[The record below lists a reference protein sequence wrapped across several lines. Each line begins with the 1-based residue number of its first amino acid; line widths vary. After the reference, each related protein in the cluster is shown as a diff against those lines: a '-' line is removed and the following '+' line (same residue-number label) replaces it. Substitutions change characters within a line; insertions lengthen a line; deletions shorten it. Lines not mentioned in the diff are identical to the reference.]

1 MSRNASDAEDF
12 IRVTEKQMEDEL
24 DKKYL
29 KLMKACLAY
38 VQECGREEREY
49 QEAELK
55 RVREEMKKEAVPKT
69 PSPPTLL
76 EPFPQHLIRM
86 TSADR

>member
-1 MSRNASDAEDF
+1 
-12 IRVTEKQMEDEL
+12 MEDEL

-55 RVREEMKKEAVPKT
+55 RVREEAMKKETVPKT
-69 PSPPTLL
+69 PSPPPTPL
-76 EPFPQHLIRM
+76 EPSPEHLIRL
-86 TSADR
+86 TLADR